1 MPNFLHYAGAAA
13 CAFALM
19 IPTPAR
25 ADLSGAPAVSAN
37 STISLDT
44 GAISTSGGDL
54 LFDGAKLTP
63 QGNAKAYNGGN
74 LSAEFSEINQA
85 ALQAFASLLSSA
97 SITPAVND
105 VIAVLTNGGNY
116 SKVLVTAIST
126 SSITLQF
133 DTYGASGTTPSA
145 PSITALQNN
154 YSYLLPGLPN
164 YGIAPGSLF
173 IIKGSDLANPGT
185 AVLQSSGGSGI
196 PATLNGASISV
207 TVNGVTTHPGMYYAI
222 PTQIAAV
229 LPSSTPVGAGTITV
243 TYNSTPSA
251 TFPIQVV
258 STALG
263 LDTYYGTGTGLG
275 VATDPVSGAIY
286 NYANSAIPGK
296 SIVLWG
302 SGLGA
307 DTADSDT
314 VFTTTPHPVNVPLKI
329 YIGGVQAAILYQG
342 SSGYPG
348 VNQINVTIPPSVQ
361 PGCGASVIAVSGT
374 VVSNSVSLP
383 LNPSGGPCT
392 DPGLGI
398 TSQISSLVGASYKF
412 GFVDIGQSTSS
423 GQTQNTAGADFN
435 QVTGGLS
442 NGSGGGLTSIGSCS
456 ANQTVTGGSTGT
468 NSTGLDAGTISV
480 TGSAGTQSLT
490 EFQTGSYG
498 AQLPSGFI
506 PSGGGTFTFNG
517 AGGKDVGAFTATVNY
532 TNPLTWT
539 NMNSIT
545 SVNRAQGVNVTW
557 SGGATNSYVLI
568 SGSSTSAGGVSA
580 SFVCYAPVSAEQFT
594 VPSYVLLGL
603 PAGTGSLAV
612 ENATTSVPF
621 AATGLNYAYGIA
633 AIFSSISPAYQ

>member
-13 CAFALM
+13 CALALL
-19 IPTPAR
+19 IPIPAR
-25 ADLSGAPAVSAN
+25 ADLSATKTVNAN

-44 GAISTSGGDL
+44 GTTATSGGDL
-54 LFDGAKLTP
+54 LFDGTKLTP
-63 QGNAKAYNGGN
+63 QGSAKAYDGGN
-74 LSAEFSEINQA
+74 LSAEFSEINQT
-85 ALQAFASLLSSA
+85 ALQAFASLLSPA
-97 SITPAVND
+97 AITPAAND

-116 SKVLVTAIST
+116 AKVLVTAVST

-133 DTYGASGTTPSA
+133 VTYGASSTPSG
-145 PSITALQNN
+145 PSITAVQNN
-154 YSYLLPGLPN
+154 YSYLLAGLPN

-173 IIKGSDLANPGT
+173 IIKGSDLSNPGT
-185 AVLQSSGGSGI
+185 AVLQSSASPGI
-196 PATLNGASISV
+196 PTTLNGATISV

-229 LPSSTPVGAGTITV
+229 LPSSTPVGTGTITV

-275 VATDPVSGAIY
+275 VATDPVSGALY
-286 NYANSAIPGK
+286 SYASSATPGK
-296 SIVLWG
+296 AIVLWG

-314 VFTTTPHPVNVPLKI
+314 VFTTTPHAVNVPLQI
-329 YIGGVQAAILYQG
+329 YIGGVQATILYQG

-348 VNQINVTIPPSVQ
+348 VNQINVTIPSSVQ
-361 PGCGASVIAVSGT
+361 PGCGVSVIAVSGN

-398 TSQISSLVGASYKF
+398 TGQISSLVGASYKF
-412 GFVDIGQSTSS
+412 GFVEIGQSTSS
-423 GQTQNTAGADFN
+423 GQTESNAGADFN
-435 QVTGGLS
+435 QVSGGLS
-442 NGSGGGLTSIGSCS
+442 SSSGGGLTSIGSCS
-456 ANQTVTGGSTGT
+456 VNQTVTGGSTGS

-480 TGSAGTQSLT
+480 TGPSGTQALT
-490 EFQTGSYG
+490 EIKTGEYG
-498 AQLPSGFI
+498 AELSSGFI
-506 PSGGGTFTFNG
+506 PTGGGTFTFTG

-539 NMNSIT
+539 NMTSIT

-557 SGGATNSYVLI
+557 SGGATDSYVLI
-568 SGSSTSAGGVSA
+568 SGSSTSAGGASA
-580 SFVCYAPVSAEQFT
+580 GFVCYAPVSAGQFT
-594 VPSYVLLGL
+594 VPSYILLGL

-612 ENATTSVPF
+612 ENATTPVPF
-621 AATGLNYAYGIA
+621 TASGLNYAYGLA
-633 AIFSSISPAYQ
+633 AIFSSIQPTYQ